1 MLERLQKVL
10 AVGGI
15 GSRRDCEILI
25 SEGRV
30 EVDRE
35 IVTKLGTKV
44 DPEKQLIRV
53 DGEVVKISPRKYFAV
68 NKPRGVLS
76 TNFDQSGR
84 MRVVDL
90 IATDQHIYTVGRLDK
105 DSEGLIIVTNDGDL
119 ANRLTHPKYGV
130 EKTYLISVE
139 GHPTREQMDTLQ
151 AGVYIAE
158 GLAHIKRFLFKKKL
172 KSTTE
177 IEIVLDEGRNREV
190 RRLLARIGHK
200 VLTLR
205 RIGIGSFFLND
216 IPAAGNKQLS
226 SEDVAQLFVN
236 PKVKTKGGTKPPSG
250 AKSGA
255 APKSGAKKKV
265 AKKVSFHKFIK
276 SAEENSGEKATERGG
291 KNRSSRTPTKRKNVV
306 KKKQSGKQ
314 SVGKKKSAGRRGA
327 EKLVGGRKS
336 GAKKGVNA
344 KTKSDKKSGVKKPNR
359 KTLARK
365 KAAGKPKK
373 K

>member
-25 SEGRV
+25 TEGRV

-105 DSEGLIIVTNDGDL
+105 ESEGLIIVTNDGDL

-130 EKTYLISVE
+130 EKTYMISVE
-139 GHPTREQMDTLQ
+139 GHPTREQMETLQ

-226 SEDVAQLFVN
+226 SDEVAQLFVN
-236 PKVKTKGGTKPPSG
+236 PKAKTKGGGKSKPAS
-250 AKSGA
+250 
-255 APKSGAKKKV
+255 KKKV
-265 AKKVSFHKFIK
+265 AKKVSFHKFVRT
-276 SAEENSGEKATERGG
+276 AEENAESTPNDRGEKR
-291 KNRSSRTPTKRKNVV
+291 RSTQSPGKRKTVAKKNVPG
-306 KKKQSGKQ
+306 KK
-314 SVGKKKSAGRRGA
+314 SVAKKKSAGRRGA
-327 EKLVGGRKS
+327 DKAVGGRRT

-344 KTKSDKKSGVKKPNR
+344 KKKSDKSGVKKPNR
-359 KTLARK
+359 KTIARK

-373 K
+373 RK

>member
-25 SEGRV
+25 TEGRV

-105 DSEGLIIVTNDGDL
+105 ESEGLIIVTNDGDL

-130 EKTYLISVE
+130 EKTYMISVE
-139 GHPTREQMDTLQ
+139 GHPTREQMETLQ

-205 RIGIGSFFLND
+205 RIGIGSFFLNSPNYSS
-216 IPAAGNKQLS
+216 IRRRKQKGEGSQKLHRRRKLPRRFHFTSSSERPKKTRNRIRMTEETIAVQLS
-226 SEDVAQLFVN
+226 PQENAKRLPKRRFQARNPLPRKNRQAGEVRIKLLVAEG
-236 PKVKTKGGTKPPSG
+236 PEP
-250 AKSGA
+250 
-255 APKSGAKKKV
+255 
-265 AKKVSFHKFIK
+265 KKVS
-276 SAEENSGEKATERGG
+276 TRRR
-291 KNRSSRTPTKRKNVV
+291 NRINQV
-306 KKKQSGKQ
+306 
-314 SVGKKKSAGRRGA
+314 
-327 EKLVGGRKS
+327 
-336 GAKKGVNA
+336 
-344 KTKSDKKSGVKKPNR
+344 
-359 KTLARK
+359 
-365 KAAGKPKK
+365 
-373 K
+373 

>member
-10 AVGGI
+10 AEGGI

-25 SEGRV
+25 TEGRV

-130 EKTYLISVE
+130 EKTYMISVE
-139 GHPTREQMDTLQ
+139 GHPTREQMETLQ

-158 GLAHIKRFLFKKKL
+158 GLAHVKRFLFKKKL

-236 PKVKTKGGTKPPSG
+236 PKVKTKGGG
-250 AKSGA
+250 KSKA
-255 APKSGAKKKV
+255 APKKKV

-276 SAEENSGEKATERGG
+276 SAEENADPKPNHRSD
-291 KNRSSRTPTKRKNVV
+291 KNRSTQTPGKRKTVA
-306 KKKQSGKQ
+306 KKKFSGKK
-314 SVGKKKSAGRRGA
+314 SVAKKKSAGRRGA
-327 EKLVGGRKS
+327 DKPVGGRRS

-344 KTKSDKKSGVKKPNR
+344 KNKSDKKTGVKKPNR
-359 KTLARK
+359 KTIARK
-365 KAAGKPKK
+365 KASGKPKK
-373 K
+373 QK

>member
-10 AVGGI
+10 AEGGI

-90 IATDQHIYTVGRLDK
+90 IATDQHVYTVGRLDK

-139 GHPTREQMDTLQ
+139 GYPTREQMETLQ

-158 GLAHIKRFLFKKKL
+158 GLAHIKRFLFKRKL

-236 PKVKTKGGTKPPSG
+236 PKVKTKGG
-250 AKSGA
+250 AKSKGGV
-255 APKSGAKKKV
+255 APKSEPKKKV
-265 AKKVSFHKFIK
+265 AQKVSFHKFIR
-276 SAEENSGEKATERGG
+276 SAEENAGEQPKERGG
-291 KNRSSRTPTKRKNVV
+291 KNRSAKTPTKRKNVA
-306 KKKQSGKQ
+306 KKKYSGKQ
-314 SVGKKKSAGRRGA
+314 SVAKKKSAGRRGA
-327 EKLVGGRKS
+327 DKPVGGRRS
-336 GAKKGVNA
+336 GAKKGGNA
-344 KTKSDKKSGVKKPNR
+344 KKKSVEKSGVKKPNR
-359 KTLARK
+359 KTIARK

-373 K
+373 RK